1 MTVARARCQ
10 ASNRELQRARDR
22 AQQLADEANERHQRR
37 MDQQRKLLEIA
48 KSVQAKGKQHSQWID
63 AASRQTNVA
72 QADAVATQPKALPL
86 PSLFR

>member
-48 KSVQAKGKQHSQWID
+48 KSVQAKGKQYSQWID
-63 AASRQTNVA
+63 TASRK
-72 QADAVATQPKALPL
+72 TQGRGLIRW
-86 PSLFR
+86 SLNQMRFRCRCPV